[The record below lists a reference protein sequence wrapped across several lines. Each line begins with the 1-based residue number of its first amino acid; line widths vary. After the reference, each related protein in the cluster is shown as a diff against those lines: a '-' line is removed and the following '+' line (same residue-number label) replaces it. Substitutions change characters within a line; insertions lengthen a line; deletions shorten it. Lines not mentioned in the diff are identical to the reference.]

1 MPKCEKLRGVVPN
14 FAIYKDVMVIL
25 SEGCSY
31 FGESRFRV
39 FDLAVQSL
47 WYFIKSKGLSDFLKV
62 ILRVKSLTLKT
73 CKEVL

>member
-1 MPKCEKLRGVVPN
+1 MPN

-47 WYFIKSKGLSDFLKV
+47 WYFIKSKGLRDFLKSE
-62 ILRVKSLTLKT
+62 VKSQVFDL
-73 CKEVL
+73 